1 MNTPMKKLP
10 ALLASALILLSTVT
24 HGAEPAKTVTG
35 HWHGLLDAGPVKL
48 HVVFYIS
55 QATGGGL
62 TATMDSPDQ
71 GARGIP
77 VDSVTVN
84 GQELIMEVKAVRG
97 GYKGTLDPS
106 ADTVVGQWT
115 QGPNSLP
122 LKLTKGAGTDP
133 TTAVEVLSPADLAT
147 NKDAAQKITGIW
159 NGALVTPG
167 PTLRLR
173 VTISKTASG
182 AATGT
187 MVSLDQGTSEI
198 PVRAITLKEGKV
210 RFEVPGVGGL
220 YEGILASDGTMLS
233 GKWQQQGNTLPL
245 DLQKTKTE

>member
-1 MNTPMKKLP
+1 MNTLMKKLP
-10 ALLASALILLSTVT
+10 SLLISTLILLSTVT

-35 HWHGLLDAGPVKL
+35 HWHGLLDAGSVKL
-48 HVVFYIS
+48 HVVFHIS
-55 QATGGGL
+55 QAAGGGL

-77 VDSVTVN
+77 VDSVTVTDK
-84 GQELIMEVKAVRG
+84 ELIMEVKAVKG
-97 GYKGTLDPS
+97 GYKGVLNTS

-122 LKLTKGAGTDP
+122 LKLTKGAGTVP
-133 TTAVEVLSPADLAT
+133 ATAGEVLSPADLTA
-147 NKDAAQKITGIW
+147 NKDAAQKITGTW
-159 NGALVTPG
+159 NGALVTGG

-173 VTISKTASG
+173 VTITMTATG

-220 YEGILASDGTMLS
+220 YEGTLASDGSTLS
-233 GKWQQQGNTLPL
+233 GQWQQNGNALPL
-245 DLQKTKTE
+245 DLKKTKAE

>member
-1 MNTPMKKLP
+1 MKNLLTLLTS
-10 ALLASALILLSTVT
+10 ALLLLSTVT

-35 HWHGLLDAGPVKL
+35 HWHGLLDAGSVKL
-48 HVVFYIS
+48 HVVFHIS
-55 QATGGGL
+55 QASGGGP

-77 VDSVTVN
+77 VDRVTVTDK
-84 GQELIMEVKAVRG
+84 ELIMEVKAVQG
-97 GYKGTLDPS
+97 GYKGILDPS

-122 LKLTKGAGTDP
+122 LKLTKGAGTAP
-133 TTAVEVLSPADLAT
+133 TTAVEVLSPADLTA
-147 NKDAAQKITGIW
+147 NKEAAQKITGIW
-159 NGALVTPG
+159 NGALVTGG

-173 VTISKTASG
+173 VNITKTAAG
-182 AATGT
+182 EATGT
-187 MVSLDQGTSEI
+187 MDSLDQAANGI
-198 PVRAITLKEGKV
+198 PISAITFKEGKV

-220 YEGILASDGTMLS
+220 YEGTLASDGTTLS
-233 GKWQQQGNTLPL
+233 GQWQQQGNTLPL

>member
-1 MNTPMKKLP
+1 MKNLP
-10 ALLASALILLSTVT
+10 SLLTSALLLLSTVT

-35 HWHGLLDAGPVKL
+35 HWHGLLDTGSVKL
-48 HVVFYIS
+48 HVVFHIS
-55 QATGGGL
+55 EATGGGL

-77 VDSVTVN
+77 VDSVTVTDK
-84 GQELIMEVKAVRG
+84 ELIMEVKAVKG
-97 GYKGTLDPS
+97 GYKGALDTS
-106 ADTVVGQWT
+106 ADSVVGQWT

-122 LKLTKGAGTDP
+122 LKLTKGAGP
-133 TTAVEVLSPADLAT
+133 TTAVEVLSPADLQA

-173 VTISKTASG
+173 VTITKTATG

-220 YEGILASDGTMLS
+220 YEGTLASDGTTLS
-233 GKWQQQGNTLPL
+233 GQWQQQGNTLPL

>member
-1 MNTPMKKLP
+1 MKNPPSLLIS
-10 ALLASALILLSTVT
+10 ALLLLSTVT

-48 HVVFYIS
+48 HVVFHIS

-77 VDSVTVN
+77 VDSVTVTDK
-84 GQELIMEVKAVRG
+84 ELIMEVKAVKG
-97 GYKGTLDPS
+97 GYKGALDTS
-106 ADTVVGQWT
+106 ADSVVGRWT

-122 LKLTKGAGTDP
+122 LKLTKGAGTAP
-133 TTAVEVLSPADLAT
+133 TTAVEVLLPADLKA

-173 VTISKTASG
+173 VTITRTATG

-220 YEGILASDGTMLS
+220 YEGTLASDGTTLS
-233 GKWQQQGNTLPL
+233 GQWQQQGNTLPL